1 MIEEPVDSLVIL
13 LVYCRFLFKVNISQL
28 LHFHEK
34 KLIFSK
40 KKENLSLL
48 AFDSERDV
56 VKFEAKR
63 GQI

>member
-1 MIEEPVDSLVIL
+1 MKKI
-13 LVYCRFLFKVNISQL
+13 NI
-28 LHFHEK
+28 FE
-34 KLIFSK
+34 